1 MKKDHQYNFRVEH
14 AKPIFTNIIG
24 SKLVGCDN
32 EKSDIDTVTTYAH
45 KTILNPFFDFPS
57 SEEIVNISYT
67 DNLMYEDCAV
77 LAINNIA
84 QLIRPNDISASTTG
98 WLIHHLAAVKFDR
111 IEIHDKDYYSVYLDY
126 LSTPGLGQ
134 AFWKHAAQQTA
145 NSWNAMPTSEN
156 NWSQHFDS
164 NNQTHIDNKNT
175 WQSIVDYYPTV
186 DKTAFVVKSS
196 KAFSARATSSLP
208 ASPSLA
214 IFSRVSLALRRMLR
228 IAMRASSALDL
239 ATLMNSLRRSSV
251 NCGKGTRT
259 IAPSFEGLTPRSESR
274 IARSIAPSAV
284 LSNGVI
290 TATRGSGV

>member
-1 MKKDHQYNFRVEH
+1 MKKEHQYNFQVEH

-32 EKSDIDTVTTYAH
+32 VKSDIDTVTTYAH
-45 KTILNPFFDFPS
+45 KTILNPFFNFPS

-98 WLIHHLAAVKFDR
+98 WLIHHLAAIKFDR
-111 IEIHDKDYYSVYLDY
+111 IQIHDQEYYSVYLDY
-126 LSTPGLGQ
+126 LCSPGLGQ

-175 WQSIVDYYPTV
+175 WQNIVDYYPTV
-186 DKTAFVVKSS
+186 DKTVGYDCKFAAWV
-196 KAFSARATSSLP
+196 
-208 ASPSLA
+208 
-214 IFSRVSLALRRMLR
+214 
-228 IAMRASSALDL
+228 
-239 ATLMNSLRRSSV
+239 
-251 NCGKGTRT
+251 
-259 IAPSFEGLTPRSESR
+259 LTDWYC
-274 IARSIAPSAV
+274 IKAV
-284 LSNGVI
+284 LMQQHLIDQEEIDFLKAVKDKKVVLEELKQVKTQLWKQVRKAVESPMSRYLLGDGYDINMAYQNHTFGIKGFLNTVENLE
-290 TATRGSGV
+290 SK